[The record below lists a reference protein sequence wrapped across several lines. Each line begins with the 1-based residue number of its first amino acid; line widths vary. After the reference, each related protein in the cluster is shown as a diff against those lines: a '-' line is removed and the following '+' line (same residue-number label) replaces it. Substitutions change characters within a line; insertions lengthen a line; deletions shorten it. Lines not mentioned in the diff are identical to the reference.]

1 MTDLAALVVR
11 MQADNSAYVKALD
24 QATSKLNKFSK
35 DQHSLVSE
43 IGDKFKE
50 FATRFAEA
58 FALEKIVEFSA
69 GAIEGAASLEKFSQS
84 AGVSVEELGSLQ
96 IAMAGSGVDVDG
108 LSLAFKKLNVA
119 ASTAAGDG
127 NSKAAIAFQLLG
139 INVRDASGNIKDAA
153 TLNDEVADSFSKT
166 ADGANKVAI
175 AVALYGKQGQE
186 MIPTLNQGSVALKAQ
201 QQAAIDAGAVLSG
214 PAAEAA
220 EAAEK
225 KFAQLAATTKGQ
237 LSVAI
242 VSALTP
248 ALDDVATAFKGAA
261 NNSDLFRLAGDGIA
275 LVFRTVASIVA
286 EIGRE
291 AETVIVTFKG
301 VGAYAAAAV
310 QLAKGNLSEAK
321 AIIAD
326 FDAENAATQQKYADI
341 QKRIWGEQ
349 TQAQIDAAKAG
360 AKGAED
366 AAKPQTGNLEA
377 AVKQNAADQALK
389 KLSESLREQADAFG
403 LGGAAAV
410 RFKLTVGQ
418 LGEDMKIASDQGKAF
433 AASAIAAAQALETK
447 KDTKTVTDYTDGII
461 RQIAALDQ
469 GGLAAENY
477 ALHSGAL
484 GLALDGTG
492 KKADAYRESIM
503 KAKAI
508 LIDDQDQKAVQALA
522 DKADVLAGR
531 LNKAALAAFDLQNQM
546 LKKNLEASSS
556 PDAAAGLA
564 VLANERAHVDALS
577 KIQELNLQAAQIN
590 SVIGDQEAKIELA
603 RSAGQITD
611 IDAMNQIAALRA
623 KQITDL
629 NSVYQAEQGIA
640 AAANDPSLTD
650 GVRKFGV
657 QIDALK
663 VQMNQFDQQVRQG
676 LEGAFAH
683 NFSDLIT
690 GAKSFKQAILGFLQ
704 DIDKQFVDMIAKQY
718 AQKLFAAGG
727 ADGSGGGALGGLA
740 GMLGGLL
747 GGGGGAATSIASTGA
762 AAAGTDTGALADTI
776 MPFAGGGTLGA
787 GKVGLVGEAG
797 PELVYSGSQNMNV
810 IPSAGL
816 GGKQVSVTNHFII
829 QAPGG
834 TISRA
839 SQMQTAAAAARS
851 LSQANRRN
859 NT

>member
-175 AVALYGKQGQE
+175 AVALYGKQGQQ

-248 ALDDVATAFKGAA
+248 ALDDVATAFKGTA

-360 AKGAED
+360 AKGAEE
-366 AAKPQTGNLEA
+366 AAKNLEA

-418 LGEDMKIASDQGKAF
+418 LGEDMKIASDKGKEF
-433 AASAIAAAQALETK
+433 AASAIKAAEALERK

-484 GLALDGTG
+484 GLVLDHLG
-492 KKADAYRESIM
+492 KQGDAYRESIM

-508 LIDDQDQKAVQALA
+508 LINDQDQKAVQALA
-522 DKADVLAGR
+522 YKADVLAGR

-640 AAANDPSLTD
+640 AAANDPALTD

-727 ADGSGGGALGGLA
+727 ADGSGGGSLGGLA
-740 GMLGGLL
+740 GLLGGLL
-747 GGGGGAATSIASTGA
+747 GGGGGGAATSIASTGA

-776 MPFAGGGTLGA
+776 MPFAAGGTLDA

-810 IPSAGL
+810 IPSGA
-816 GGKQVSVTNHFII
+816 GGKQVSVTNHFTI

-851 LSQANRRN
+851 LEQANRRN

>member
-11 MQADNSAYVKALD
+11 MQADNSQYQKALE
-24 QATSKLNKFSK
+24 QATSKLARFGK
-35 DQHSLVSE
+35 DQQSLVKD

-50 FATRFAEA
+50 FAGQFAAA
-58 FALEKIVEFSA
+58 FTIDKIVEFSA
-69 GAIEGAASLEKFSQS
+69 SAIEGAASLEKFSQIS
-84 AGVSVEELGSLQ
+84 GVSVEELGSLQ

-108 LSLAFKKLNVA
+108 LSQAFKKLNVA

-127 NSKAAIAFQLLG
+127 NSKAAIAFKLLG
-139 INVRDASGNIKDAA
+139 INVRDSSGNIKDAA

-175 AVALYGKQGQE
+175 AVALYGKQGQQ
-186 MIPTLNQGSVALKAQ
+186 MIPVLDQGSVAMKAQ

-242 VSALTP
+242 VTALTP
-248 ALDDVATAFKGAA
+248 ALNDVATAFTGAY

-286 EIGRE
+286 EVGRE

-326 FDAENAATQQKYADI
+326 FDAENAATQQKWADV

-349 TQAQIDAAKAG
+349 TQAQIDAAKKGAAG
-360 AKGAED
+360 AAE
-366 AAKPQTGNLEA
+366 AAKPQTGNLEE
-377 AVKQNAADQALK
+377 AVKTNAADQALK
-389 KLSESLREQADAFG
+389 KFSEGLKEQADAFG

-418 LGEDMKIASDQGKAF
+418 LGEDMKIASDQGKEF
-433 AASAIAAAQALETK
+433 AASAIKAAEALEQK
-447 KDTKTVTDYTDGII
+447 KDTKTVTDYTQNLVK
-461 RQIAALDQ
+461 QIAALDQ
-469 GGLAAENY
+469 GALAAENY

-484 GLALDGTG
+484 GLALDGLG
-492 KKADAYRESIM
+492 KKGDAYRESIM

-508 LIDDQDQKAVQALA
+508 LVDEADAKAVQALA

-531 LNKAALAAFDLQNQM
+531 LNKAALAAFDLQNAL
-546 LKKNLEASSS
+546 LKKNLEAQNNV
-556 PDAAAGLA
+556 AGQAGLEQ
-564 VLANERAHVDALS
+564 LATERAHVDALS

-590 SVIGDQEAKIELA
+590 SVLADQEAKIALA

-611 IDAMNQIAALRA
+611 IDAMNQQAALRA
-623 KQITDL
+623 KAITDL
-629 NSVYQAEQGIA
+629 NGIYTAEQGIA
-640 AAANDPSLTD
+640 ATANDPAMSD

-663 VQMNQFDQQVRQG
+663 VQMNTFDTQIRTG

-690 GAKSFKQAILGFLQ
+690 GAKSFKQVIIGFLQ

-718 AQKLFAAGG
+718 AQKLFAAPG
-727 ADGSGGGALGGLA
+727 ADGSGGGALGGLV
-740 GMLGGLL
+740 GLLGGLA
-747 GGGGGAATSIASTGA
+747 GGGGAATSIASTGA
-762 AAAGTDTGALADTI
+762 AAAGTDTGALASTI
-776 MPFAGGGTLGA
+776 MPFASGGTLDA

-810 IPSAGL
+810 IPAGV
-816 GGKQVSVTNHFII
+816 GGKQVSVTNHFTI

-859 NT
+859 NS